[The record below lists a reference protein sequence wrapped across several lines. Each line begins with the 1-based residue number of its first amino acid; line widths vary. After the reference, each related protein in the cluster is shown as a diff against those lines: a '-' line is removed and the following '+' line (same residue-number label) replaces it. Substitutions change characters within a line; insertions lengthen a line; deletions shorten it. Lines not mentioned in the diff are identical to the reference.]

1 MHLISKK
8 GGSRAGPKQ
17 AAYHSQS
24 DTALSCSKDLL
35 RGGRKGRTTLFFME
49 VNNLQNGGKKLG
61 PEYNQKLHTD
71 VTLAT
76 NLHFR
81 RQIAIGLK
89 EVERSV
95 KSQNH

>member
-1 MHLISKK
+1 VIQRSVN
-8 GGSRAGPKQ
+8 Q
-17 AAYHSQS
+17 
-24 DTALSCSKDLL
+24 KDLL

-49 VNNLQNGGKKLG
+49 VSNLQNGGKKLG

-81 RQIAIGLK
+81 REIAIGFKKSGKASKIIKPLTLK
-89 EVERSV
+89 ECRLFWDQSL
-95 KSQNH
+95 QLLHL